1 MGIQGL
7 TGLAP
12 QARRLGKMFKGGPKK
27 TKKRANGGEYQVF
40 GEELD
45 YWRFEPDKSAPFLA
59 RVFEEAFAKDAGK
72 PRHIPVFLPFPHAD
86 DNFSA
91 WKEAYVAGGIEH
103 RCDGQTC
110 VLWYDAASN
119 EYRTDPKPCPTLTM
133 TAEDAK
139 YRGCKQV
146 GRLEVIIPALN
157 ELGVVTVET
166 HSKHDIRFFDSK
178 LPFYEGLQP
187 DGLRRIPFILSRV
200 QREIATPRD
209 GKRVHVKKWLVELHV
224 DPDWSVKFLSA
235 QRQLALAAVE
245 MAEPLLLTAAAE
257 EEDDEQIGEATPVR
271 AMAATASTNGAVATV
286 STSDAILNDALLKH
300 CIELKK
306 NERAGKAWFDAQ
318 YGRLTF
324 EQKQK
329 TALDLGL
336 TVAAYAPPDLRVIDA
351 ELVEEGM

>member
-1 MGIQGL
+1 MAIIGL

-12 QARRLGKMFKGGPKK
+12 KARRLGKLFKGAPKE
-27 TKKRANGGEYQVF
+27 TKKRQNGGDYQVF
-40 GEELD
+40 GKELD
-45 YWRFEPDKSAPFLA
+45 HWRFEPDGSAPFLA

-72 PRHIPVFLPFPHAD
+72 PRHIPVFLPFSRAE

-103 RCDGQTC
+103 RCDGETC
-110 VLWYDAASN
+110 VLWYDAIRN

-133 TAEDAK
+133 TPEDAK
-139 YRGCKQV
+139 YKGCKQV

-178 LPFYEGLQP
+178 LPFYEGLQA

-209 GKRVHVKKWLVELHV
+209 GKRAHVKKWLVELHV

-245 MAEPLLLTAAAE
+245 TAEPLLLGAG
-257 EEDDEQIGEATPVR
+257 EEDPDDDPDFEKAENKEWLKDVADGEV
-271 AMAATASTNGAVATV
+271 ASA
-286 STSDAILNDALLKH
+286 LNDALYKY
-300 CIELKK
+300 CVELKK
-306 NERAGKAWFDAQ
+306 NERAGKAWFDAK
-318 YGRLTF
+318 YAGLSTG
-324 EQKQK
+324 EKQK
-329 TALDLGL
+329 AALDSKL
-336 TVAAYAPPDLRVIDA
+336 TVAYAVSADLPVIDA
-351 ELVEEGM
+351 ELVGEEM